1 MRLQEIVLRTVQL
14 PLIVLMCCPTVWVA
28 DSGVRRQAAQVEL
41 ADCRSVGPT
50 GGFAS
55 SSEKIMAVFS
65 V

>member
-1 MRLQEIVLRTVQL
+1 
-14 PLIVLMCCPTVWVA
+14 
-28 DSGVRRQAAQVEL
+28 VRRQAAQVEL